1 MVAVTRSGEPEQR
14 LTAALR
20 ARATGA
26 GRVDGGGRAPGRLGG
41 SGDDERRIRIAL
53 LVALG
58 IGLLVGVLFAVISLA
73 SPGTLPPLG

>member
-1 MVAVTRSGEPEQR
+1 MMAVTRSAEPEQR
-14 LTAALR
+14 LTDALR

-26 GRVDGGGRAPGRLGG
+26 GRVDINGRPVGRRAPADDRAIRL
-41 SGDDERRIRIAL
+41 AL

-58 IGLLVGVLFAVISLA
+58 IGVLVGVLLAVISLA

>member
-1 MVAVTRSGEPEQR
+1 MDAVTRSAEPEQR

-26 GRVDGGGRAPGRLGG
+26 GRVDINGRPVVRAADADRAAKL
-41 SGDDERRIRIAL
+41 AL

-73 SPGTLPPLG
+73 SPGTLPTLG